1 MIAGV
6 LRLPFQ
12 GLATKIRRFKSD
24 FLGRESRGTR
34 LNASSMINLLCSR
47 YRHRGSYLLH
57 ASATAILFALAGS
70 LSGTS
75 QKRATFLLLHL
86 VPWLTTR

>member
-12 GLATKIRRFKSD
+12 RLATKIRRFKSD

-34 LNASSMINLLCSR
+34 LNASSMISLLCSR

-57 ASATAILFALAGS
+57 ARLPIATVILFALAGS
-70 LSGTS
+70 LSGMS
-75 QKRATFLLLHL
+75 QQ
-86 VPWLTTR
+86 